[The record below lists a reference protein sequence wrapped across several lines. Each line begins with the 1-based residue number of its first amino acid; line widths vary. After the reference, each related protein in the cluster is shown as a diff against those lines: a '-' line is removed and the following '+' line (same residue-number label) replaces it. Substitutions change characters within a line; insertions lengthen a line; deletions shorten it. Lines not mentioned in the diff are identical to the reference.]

1 MESKIFGRKAGS
13 GAEMK
18 LLARGEGASSG
29 GGRPVDPGRLHEF
42 EVSNARRA
50 VKVLREKG
58 VEGYVMFENNPTRY
72 EFTPDEDFVYPA
84 ESH

>member
-1 MESKIFGRKAGS
+1 MKSQIFGRKAGS

-18 LLARGEGASSG
+18 LLLSGEGASS

-58 VEGYVMFENNPTRY
+58 VDGYVMFESDPARY

-84 ESH
+84 VSH